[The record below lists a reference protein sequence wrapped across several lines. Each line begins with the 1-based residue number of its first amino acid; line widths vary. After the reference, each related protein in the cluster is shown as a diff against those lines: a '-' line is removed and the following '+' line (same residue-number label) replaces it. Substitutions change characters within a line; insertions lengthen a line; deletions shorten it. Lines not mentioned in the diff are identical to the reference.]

1 MSKSRVNVALLA
13 IECEAQEAQKAIL
26 ELVHTDIT
34 ENPERLQPIPASLLS
49 RIAGLRARAQA
60 NRKRTVLFEG

>member
-1 MSKSRVNVALLA
+1 MSKSRVNVVLLTV
-13 IECEAQEAQKAIL
+13 EHEAQEAQKAIL

-49 RIAGLRARAQA
+49 RMADLRARAQA

>member
-1 MSKSRVNVALLA
+1 MSKSKVSVALLA
-13 IECEAQEAQKAIL
+13 IEREAQEAPKAIL

-34 ENPERLQPIPASLLS
+34 DNPERLQPIPASLLS
-49 RIAGLRARAQA
+49 RMADLRARAQA

>member
-1 MSKSRVNVALLA
+1 MSKSRVNMALLA
-13 IECEAQEAQKAIL
+13 IEREAQEAEKAIL
-26 ELVHTDIT
+26 KLVHTDMT

-49 RIAGLRARAQA
+49 RMADLRARAQA